1 MVPQNDRNDKIK
13 SRGDAMNRV
22 KSLRTE
28 KGLTQQKLSMDIHVS
43 QQYVSKVENGTSL
56 LTEDII
62 LRLSKYFH
70 VSMAYLLG
78 VTDDRYS
85 ETIQDNQDPE
95 LKKWIELYY
104 GLNREKRGIMF
115 ALSEYLIKLQNEEE
129 TEKE

>member
-1 MVPQNDRNDKIK
+1 
-13 SRGDAMNRV
+13 MNRV
-22 KSLRTE
+22 KSLRIE

-78 VTDDRYS
+78 VTDDRHS
-85 ETIQDNQDPE
+85 EIIENDKDPE
-95 LKKWIELYY
+95 LKKWVEMYY
-104 GLNREKRGIMF
+104 SLNRENQELMSVLGN
-115 ALSEYLIKLQNEEE
+115 YLIEKQNDKKR
-129 TEKE
+129 KE

>member
-1 MVPQNDRNDKIK
+1 MVQRKDEKVTMV
-13 SRGDAMNRV
+13 SRGDKMNRV
-22 KSLRTE
+22 KSLRIE

-78 VTDDRYS
+78 VTDDRHS
-85 ETIQDNQDPE
+85 EIIENDKDPE
-95 LKKWIELYY
+95 LKKWIEMYY
-104 GLNREKRGIMF
+104 SLNRENQELMSVLGN
-115 ALSEYLIKLQNEEE
+115 YLIEKQNDKKR
-129 TEKE
+129 KE

>member
-1 MVPQNDRNDKIK
+1 MV
-13 SRGDAMNRV
+13 SRGDKMNRV
-22 KSLRTE
+22 KSLRIE

-78 VTDDRYS
+78 VTDDRHS
-85 ETIQDNQDPE
+85 EIIENDKDPE
-95 LKKWIELYY
+95 LKKWIEMYY
-104 GLNREKRGIMF
+104 SLNRENQELMSVLGN
-115 ALSEYLIKLQNEEE
+115 YLIEKQNDKKR
-129 TEKE
+129 KE